1 VVPPF
6 GAPATTWLT
15 FTVLSLT
22 SCAHFFMEYQMSE
35 VSNLN
40 VMRAKLVNR
49 RRRIAASFA
58 EETSDGFNGD
68 TIRRGQEAIDAID
81 RAIADEQRSALR
93 DELTGPETRPIHA
106 IPS

>member
-1 VVPPF
+1 
-6 GAPATTWLT
+6 
-15 FTVLSLT
+15 
-22 SCAHFFMEYQMSE
+22 MEYQMSE

-68 TIRRGQEAIDAID
+68 TIRRV
-81 RAIADEQRSALR
+81 
-93 DELTGPETRPIHA
+93 
-106 IPS
+106 